1 MSASKLEPAVM
12 QAYTQILHNE
22 LKEALG
28 CTEPIAIAYAAAY
41 ATKLLGRLAEHF
53 RVSCSGNI
61 IKNVKAV
68 TVPQTGGMTGI
79 EAAVLIGAIGGD
91 ADLGMQVLTCVTDA
105 DRETLRACMEKHMVE
120 VSLLES
126 AHVLHIVIE
135 ATSGSDCVSVEIIDS
150 HTQLGT
156 VIKNG
161 VVLHELEAVAVED
174 NRRLYETLNIESILT
189 YADTV
194 DLETVRDVLQR
205 QVDCNLAIAREGLEH
220 GWGESVG
227 KTLIARDN
235 TLYTKLAA
243 TAAAGSDAR
252 MNGCALPVVIN
263 SGSGNQG
270 MTIGIP
276 VALYAQ
282 EKGLSKEKMYRA
294 LCVANLIA
302 AHQKTSIGKLSA
314 FCGAVSAAAGAACG
328 IAYLDGATIDVI
340 SQTLINCIAT
350 IGGMVCDGA
359 KSSCA
364 GKIAAA
370 LNTAFLGYEMA
381 KAQHVFR
388 SGEGIVKDDVEQ
400 TITSVGRMAAKG
412 MRSTDTEIL
421 NIMIG
426 K

>member
-126 AHVLHIVIE
+126 EHVLHIVIE

-174 NRRLYETLNIESILT
+174 NRRLY
-189 YADTV
+189 
-194 DLETVRDVLQR
+194 
-205 QVDCNLAIAREGLEH
+205 
-220 GWGESVG
+220 
-227 KTLIARDN
+227 
-235 TLYTKLAA
+235 
-243 TAAAGSDAR
+243 
-252 MNGCALPVVIN
+252 
-263 SGSGNQG
+263 
-270 MTIGIP
+270 
-276 VALYAQ
+276 
-282 EKGLSKEKMYRA
+282 
-294 LCVANLIA
+294 
-302 AHQKTSIGKLSA
+302 
-314 FCGAVSAAAGAACG
+314 
-328 IAYLDGATIDVI
+328 
-340 SQTLINCIAT
+340 
-350 IGGMVCDGA
+350 
-359 KSSCA
+359 
-364 GKIAAA
+364 
-370 LNTAFLGYEMA
+370 
-381 KAQHVFR
+381 
-388 SGEGIVKDDVEQ
+388 
-400 TITSVGRMAAKG
+400 
-412 MRSTDTEIL
+412 
-421 NIMIG
+421 
-426 K
+426 

>member
-126 AHVLHIVIE
+126 EHVLHIVIE

-156 VIKNG
+156 VITTRIP
-161 VVLHELEAVAVED
+161 ARQ
-174 NRRLYETLNIESILT
+174 RRSAIP
-189 YADTV
+189 
-194 DLETVRDVLQR
+194 
-205 QVDCNLAIAREGLEH
+205 LARSPAPRISTSIARFL
-220 GWGESVG
+220 SV
-227 KTLIARDN
+227 KSPCIPRPQAPQR
-235 TLYTKLAA
+235 AA
-243 TAAAGSDAR
+243 
-252 MNGCALPVVIN
+252 V
-263 SGSGNQG
+263 
-270 MTIGIP
+270 
-276 VALYAQ
+276 
-282 EKGLSKEKMYRA
+282 RA
-294 LCVANLIA
+294 PHAP
-302 AHQKTSIGKLSA
+302 
-314 FCGAVSAAAGAACG
+314 ACPP
-328 IAYLDGATIDVI
+328 D
-340 SQTLINCIAT
+340 
-350 IGGMVCDGA
+350 
-359 KSSCA
+359 
-364 GKIAAA
+364 
-370 LNTAFLGYEMA
+370 
-381 KAQHVFR
+381 
-388 SGEGIVKDDVEQ
+388 
-400 TITSVGRMAAKG
+400 
-412 MRSTDTEIL
+412 
-421 NIMIG
+421 
-426 K
+426 